1 MFYQQCSVST
11 YAVSEIGA
19 MVKVTTLIS
28 TDGLCT
34 PILGVTSKNFLAK
47 SMRSYCTFCKNF
59 CYNKQPS
66 HYNRPKNFF
75 CISS

>member
-11 YAVSEIGA
+11 YAVSEMGA

-47 SMRSYCTFCKNF
+47 SMRSYCTFCKAI
-59 CYNKQPS
+59 
-66 HYNRPKNFF
+66 FF
-75 CISS
+75 VIINNQALCSAYQKEFF